1 MEILA
6 AVIARLA
13 GLGYTVTAS
22 DHGVIRREI
31 KKAKAALMAKTN
43 QITIPDGLYYVW
55 VDMAAG
61 SFLRGKKDAGAL
73 SSVYDFD
80 APAKRISEG
89 DTTVEFA
96 MAEGSTF
103 EAQFDAALA
112 KMMNPD
118 MDLIYRYRRMVW

>member
-1 MEILA
+1 MEIFT
-6 AVIARLA
+6 AVISRLN

-22 DHGVIRREI
+22 DHGGIRLEI
-31 KKAKAALMAKTN
+31 KKAKNALMAKTN
-43 QITIPDGLYYVW
+43 QITVPDGLFYVW

-73 SSVYDFD
+73 DDVYDFT

-89 DTTVEFA
+89 DTAVEFA
-96 MAEGSTF
+96 MAAGAGF

-112 KMMNPD
+112 KMMHPD
-118 MDLIYRYRRMVW
+118 MDQIYRYRRMAW

>member
-1 MEILA
+1 MEILE

-22 DHGVIRREI
+22 DHAAIRFEI
-31 KKAKAALMAKTN
+31 KRAKAALMAHTN
-43 QITIPDGLYYVW
+43 QITVPDGLRFVW

-96 MAEGSTF
+96 MADGRTF

-118 MDLIYRYRRMVW
+118 MDLIYRYRRMAW